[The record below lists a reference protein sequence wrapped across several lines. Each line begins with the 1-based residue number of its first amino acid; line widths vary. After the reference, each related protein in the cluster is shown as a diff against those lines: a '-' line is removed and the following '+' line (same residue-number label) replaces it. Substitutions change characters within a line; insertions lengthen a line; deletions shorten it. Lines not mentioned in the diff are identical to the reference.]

1 MAPHDDTA
9 DGQAK
14 ARVGVN
20 PDAVPN
26 VINEQVHAECDEEFI
41 DIEPSVM
48 PSAESE
54 RVQAVPLENVPE
66 MDETSAASDAEQAS
80 EPIEAQPEPV
90 EAPQSEPA
98 EAPADV
104 MSVSDEAVA
113 DELVATQPAAG
124 AEGEAEVPAVIDV
137 QPLPNSPAFEAE
149 SFVETVES
157 AERDL
162 ADERRIYN
170 KKVAAAKSE
179 VKKAQSRHDAAVRK
193 AEKELDRLIA
203 SYSSKVASFA
213 EVVLYRDRVT
223 YRGEIMMLDSSV
235 SAYCEATG
243 GIRSIPKATSPSGE
257 ILERPD
263 KNAIIDERELTMF
276 IESGD
281 TAFEVPCNPD
291 KGEEASRFVNRLLE
305 VAEGAEDRE
314 LEKQKRVEEAER
326 GIEELEQD
334 TSEIDEMKEV
344 LAEIEGQTEGIAQ
357 AQRRLQQLERNA
369 TGVEAEALADS
380 RRRARMRKLLIRV
393 LAVLVVIIVV
403 AALIMCNRGQG

>member
-1 MAPHDDTA
+1 MAPHDDTV

-14 ARVGVN
+14 ARASVN
-20 PDAVPN
+20 PDAVPD
-26 VINEQVHAECDEEFI
+26 VINEQVHAEYDEEFI

-48 PSAESE
+48 PSADSE
-54 RVQAVPLENVPE
+54 RVQAVPLEDIAEEE
-66 MDETSAASDAEQAS
+66 MPTASDAG
-80 EPIEAQPEPV
+80 QPQEPV
-90 EAPQSEPA
+90 EARPDPSESARSEPVEVPPETVPAAEEVAADDIVATPSAA
-98 EAPADV
+98 EA
-104 MSVSDEAVA
+104 
-113 DELVATQPAAG
+113 G
-124 AEGEAEVPAVIDV
+124 GEAEVPAVIDV

-179 VKKAQSRHDAAVRK
+179 VKKAQGRHDAAVRK

-203 SYSSKVASFA
+203 SYSSKVSSFA

-223 YRGEIMMLDSSV
+223 YRGETMMLDPDM

-281 TAFEVPCNPD
+281 AGFEVPCNPD

-305 VAEGAEDRE
+305 VAAGAEDRE
-314 LEKQKRVEEAER
+314 VEKQKRVEEAER

-334 TSEIDEMKEV
+334 TSEIDEMREV
-344 LAEIEGQTEGIAQ
+344 LAEVEGQTEGIAQ

-369 TGVEAEALADS
+369 SGVEAEALADS
-380 RRRARMRKLLIRV
+380 RRRARMRKVLIRV
-393 LAVLVVIIVV
+393 LAVVAIIIVI
-403 AALIMCNRGQG
+403 AALIMCSRTQG

>member
-26 VINEQVHAECDEEFI
+26 VINEQVHAEYDEEFI

-54 RVQAVPLENVPE
+54 RVQAVPLEDVPE

-137 QPLPNSPAFEAE
+137 QPLPNSPAFE
-149 SFVETVES
+149 
-157 AERDL
+157 
-162 ADERRIYN
+162 DERRIYN